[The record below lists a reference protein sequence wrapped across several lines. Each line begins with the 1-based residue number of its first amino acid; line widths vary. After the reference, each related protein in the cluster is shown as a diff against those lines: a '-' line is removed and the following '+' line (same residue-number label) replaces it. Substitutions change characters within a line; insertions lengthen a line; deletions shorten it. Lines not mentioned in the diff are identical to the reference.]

1 MDDIFE
7 SLKTFVL
14 TEEDLEASTTIVPE
28 SPWNKG
34 LPRELQPQYG
44 RKFTKEHRANLS
56 ASRMGQTRVIGL
68 EQAKKISIANK
79 GRPKTY
85 VTRLRD
91 KKVVDVQNFYRH
103 P

>member
-7 SLKTFVL
+7 TLKTYTL
-14 TEEDLEASTTIVPE
+14 TEEDIEASTIIVPE

-34 LPRELQPQYG
+34 LPSEMQPLYG
-44 RKFTKEHRANLS
+44 KKFTKEHRAKLS
-56 ASRMGQTRVIGL
+56 ASRMGQTRIIGP
-68 EQAKKISIANK
+68 EHAKKISIANK
-79 GRPKTY
+79 GRQKIY

-91 KKVVDVQNFYRH
+91 KKIVDVQNFYRH

>member
-1 MDDIFE
+1 MENIFE
-7 SLKTFVL
+7 TLKTFTF
-14 TEEDLEASTTIVPE
+14 TEEDLESSTVIIPE

-34 LPRELQPQYG
+34 LPSELQPLYG
-44 RKFTKEHRANLS
+44 KKFTKEHRANLS
-56 ASRMGQTRVIGL
+56 IARMGQTRIISP